1 MAGAMIAIHAAAAAK
16 RRTNVLDAF
25 RVHGA
30 TAPDRARALQ
40 ELGISSGEP
49 ALAELMTRGV
59 IRAVDGRG
67 RPAVLGDP
75 MSRVEG
81 FYLDEATFV
90 ANRDGGTMSRSDVR
104 AIAVILAMVL
114 LFLGVAVF
122 QKLASG

>member
-30 TAPDRARALQ
+30 TAPDRARPLS
-40 ELGISSGEP
+40 ELGISSEEP
-49 ALAELMTRGV
+49 ALAEMMSTGV

-90 ANRDGGTMSRSDVR
+90 ASRDGRTMSRSDIR
-104 AIAVILAMVL
+104 AILVIVALVL
-114 LFLGVAVF
+114 LFLGAAVL
-122 QKLASG
+122 QKLAGS